1 MNKPFKASSLPQF
14 QIHKADYR
22 EKMTTEEM
30 HELSCLTDDE
40 RRLQVQYA
48 FLYIFYTFLA
58 LLLPARCFELAFSIT
73 ILPTRMRLGK

>member
-48 FLYIFYTFLA
+48 FFVYILH
-58 LLLPARCFELAFSIT
+58 LFSIT
-73 ILPTRMRLGK
+73 APGQML